1 MAGYFCQR
9 LYSAAIG
16 PDMEA
21 GSGLE
26 ADLWRRIKTGND
38 GRATEQIV
46 LHYAG
51 WAAAIA
57 RNIHRRVPAYAV
69 DCDDFIQNARIGLM
83 EAVSRYDPDRGVPFQ
98 AFAKPRVR
106 GAVFNGLRAIMG
118 ERPHEVRDAVY
129 EERLGLLL
137 EDSPADPFD
146 RVVEAI
152 LGLGTAFLLD
162 DRHSSADPVAYAG
175 QAQLQRLL
183 HSHVSL
189 LAEQKRL
196 VIELHYFKHVP
207 FVDIAA
213 SLGLTKGRISQVHSA
228 ALKELRTR
236 LSDPAPTS

>member
-1 MAGYFCQR
+1 
-9 LYSAAIG
+9 
-16 PDMEA
+16 MEA
-21 GSGLE
+21 GSGTE
-26 ADLWRRIKTGND
+26 ADLWRRIKAGKD
-38 GRATEQIV
+38 GRAIEQV
-46 LHYAG
+46 FLHYAG

-69 DCDDFIQNARIGLM
+69 DCDDFIQNARVGLM
-83 EAVSRYDPDRGVPFQ
+83 EAVSRYDPDRGVPFP

-106 GAVFNGLRAIMG
+106 GAVFNGLRAIIG

-162 DRHSSADPVAYAG
+162 EHHSSNPVAYAG
-175 QAQLQRLL
+175 QIQLHRML
-183 HSHVSL
+183 HSHVSS

-213 SLGLTKGRISQVHSA
+213 SMGLTKGRISQVHSA
-228 ALKELRTR
+228 ALKELRAHLADTGPI
-236 LSDPAPTS
+236 S